1 MMYVNN
7 GSEVTVA
14 DEAALNVALAS
25 KLLAGAFDA
34 IAVERVS
41 VVMADV
47 SSETKFALR

>member
-1 MMYVNN
+1 VNN
-7 GSEVTVA
+7 GSKATVA
-14 DEAALNVALAS
+14 DAGPWTVAVAS

-34 IAVERVS
+34 IAVERMS